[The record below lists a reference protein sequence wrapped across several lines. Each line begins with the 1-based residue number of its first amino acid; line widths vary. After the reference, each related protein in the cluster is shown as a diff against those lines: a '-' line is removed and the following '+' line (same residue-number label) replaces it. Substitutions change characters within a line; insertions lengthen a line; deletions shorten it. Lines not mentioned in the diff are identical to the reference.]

1 LNRYQ
6 DIQQLKTNRGKR
18 YYTTT
23 RYPDIPLSDDDLYI
37 ITMRGDRL
45 DNLAY
50 QFYGD
55 STLWWVLQIA
65 NPNIN
70 KDSLYPNLGVQF
82 RIPTDI
88 NAILDEYERINS

>member
-1 LNRYQ
+1 MNRYQ

-45 DNLAY
+45 DNLVY

-65 NPNIN
+65 NPNTN
-70 KDSLYPNLGVQF
+70 KDSLYPNLGIQF

>member
-1 LNRYQ
+1 MNRYQ

>member
-1 LNRYQ
+1 MNRYQ

-55 STLWWVLQIA
+55 STLWWVLQIV
-65 NPNIN
+65 NPNTN
-70 KDSLYPNLGVQF
+70 KDSLYPNLGIQF

>member
-1 LNRYQ
+1 MNRYQ

-65 NPNIN
+65 NPNTN
-70 KDSLYPNLGVQF
+70 KDSLYPNLGIQF

-88 NAILDEYERINS
+88 NTILDEYERINS